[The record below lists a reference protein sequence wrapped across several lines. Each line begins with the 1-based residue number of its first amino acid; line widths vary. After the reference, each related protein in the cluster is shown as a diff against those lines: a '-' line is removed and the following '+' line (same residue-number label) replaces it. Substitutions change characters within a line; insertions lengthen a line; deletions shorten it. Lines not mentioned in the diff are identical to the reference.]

1 MILRQN
7 SIVIAPMAGVT
18 DRAFREICME
28 YGGDL
33 CFTEMVSTKGL
44 FYNDK
49 KTASLLEN
57 SPAEKPIYAQI
68 FGHEPQMFE
77 NVIKKIVSFGVD
89 GIDINCGCPAKKIIS
104 NNDGGALLK
113 KPELIYDLVCA
124 VKENCSLPVSVKL
137 RTGWDENHIN
147 ILKSVEF
154 AQKAGV
160 SHITIHARNVKQG
173 YTGKANLDLIKEAV
187 LNTDIPIIG
196 NGDIKTPEDAKEM
209 LEYTGCKAVMLGR
222 GILGNP
228 FLIKRTKAYI
238 LKNEYL
244 PLPSDSDRI
253 SAAINHIK
261 KIIKYKGENI
271 GIKEARKHAIWYI
284 KGIKG
289 SVRIKRELT
298 SAKTYVEMEELLTSL
313 NEI

>member
-1 MILRQN
+1 M
-7 SIVIAPMAGVT
+7 ST
-18 DRAFREICME
+18 YEDREIFFL
-28 YGGDL
+28 G
-33 CFTEMVSTKGL
+33 
-44 FYNDK
+44 
-49 KTASLLEN
+49 
-57 SPAEKPIYAQI
+57 AQQNYYY
-68 FGHEPQMFE
+68 F
-77 NVIKKIVSFGVD
+77 K
-89 GIDINCGCPAKKIIS
+89 
-104 NNDGGALLK
+104 
-113 KPELIYDLVCA
+113 
-124 VKENCSLPVSVKL
+124 
-137 RTGWDENHIN
+137 
-147 ILKSVEF
+147 
-154 AQKAGV
+154 
-160 SHITIHARNVKQG
+160 
-173 YTGKANLDLIKEAV
+173 NLDLIKEAV